1 MKYFPYQLGI
11 IYLVN
16 NTHLFNIKIN
26 KINNYPNVNHKFP
39 ISLKYP
45 KNISSLY
52 K

>member
-1 MKYFPYQLGI
+1 MKCIPYQLGI

-16 NTHLFNIKIN
+16 NRNLFNIKVYNTNNCPNIN
-26 KINNYPNVNHKFP
+26 YKFP